1 MLWFICRLD
10 SWIILLLSSLSADRP
25 QSNRPSFLTYATTTF
40 HPTVET
46 KPSLNTTD
54 CLHVTNTN
62 TNTNRPCF
70 CLSSLT
76 SQRRVVKQTSAAL
89 DTLSNPWRLEEK
101 WTLTATHKCRVGCIK
116 ILMAQIAAMIQVG
129 RVLRGLSACTEE
141 HCNFTMRAEK
151 WLFKRIIQGR
161 TTLSG
166 PTQPLI
172 IRVLFVYECVCK
184 GVCEGSFVSIHLR
197 AA

>member
-1 MLWFICRLD
+1 
-10 SWIILLLSSLSADRP
+10 
-25 QSNRPSFLTYATTTF
+25 
-40 HPTVET
+40 
-46 KPSLNTTD
+46 
-54 CLHVTNTN
+54 
-62 TNTNRPCF
+62 
-70 CLSSLT
+70 
-76 SQRRVVKQTSAAL
+76 
-89 DTLSNPWRLEEK
+89 
-101 WTLTATHKCRVGCIK
+101 
-116 ILMAQIAAMIQVG
+116 MAQIAAMIQVG

-172 IRVLFVYECVCK
+172 IRVLFVYECVFACRIPVAVAVRL
-184 GVCEGSFVSIHLR
+184 GVILL